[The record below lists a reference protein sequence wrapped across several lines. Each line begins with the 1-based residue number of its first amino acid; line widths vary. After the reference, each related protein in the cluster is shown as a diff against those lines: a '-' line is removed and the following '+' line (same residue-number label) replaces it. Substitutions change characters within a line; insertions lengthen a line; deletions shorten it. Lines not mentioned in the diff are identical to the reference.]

1 MSQQY
6 DNTNKGILSKND
18 RKEKDTH
25 PSHKGSINVDGVEY
39 WLDAWVKERKDGSGK
54 FFSLSIKRKD
64 GQSAPPPR
72 AQQAQP
78 RPVPAASPS
87 GFDDMDDDIPFVS
100 ASMQYDMEPSKARRM
115 RRYDY

>member
-25 PSHKGSINVDGVEY
+25 PSHKGSLNVDGVEY

-72 AQQAQP
+72 APAAAQKPAQP
-78 RPVPAASPS
+78 AGS
-87 GFDDMDDDIPFVS
+87 GFDDMDDDIPF
-100 ASMQYDMEPSKARRM
+100 
-115 RRYDY
+115 